1 MKRWVVLAA
10 VAGLLVSGNAGATL
24 IKKGDGKAAGA
35 TAGGV
40 GVSSSSGNRV
50 RVQCWQDGR
59 RVVDESDLAMVSL
72 SIANQFNGLGLRR
85 TSGPDGTMT
94 VVMTPARTACLLSP
108 HD

>member
-1 MKRWVVLAA
+1 MKRWILLAT

-24 IKKGDGKAAGA
+24 INKGDGKAAGA

-40 GVSSSSGNRV
+40 DVTPSKSRV

-59 RVVDESDLAMVSL
+59 RILDEADLAIVSL
-72 SIANQFNGLGLRR
+72 SIANQINGLRLRR
-85 TSGPDGTMT
+85 SGGPDGTVTM
-94 VVMTPARTACLLSP
+94 VTPTRTSCLLAP